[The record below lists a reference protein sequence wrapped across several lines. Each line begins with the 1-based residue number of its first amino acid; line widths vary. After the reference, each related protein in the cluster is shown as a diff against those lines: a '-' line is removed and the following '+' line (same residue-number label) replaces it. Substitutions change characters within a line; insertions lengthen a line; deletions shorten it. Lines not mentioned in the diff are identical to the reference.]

1 MELNPD
7 DFNAVMNLMVKLHIY
22 TGLKQGILKS
32 PEEYDEPVDGEANYA
47 LFIELRDILFSD
59 PTPYID
65 GFIQENQDTLSPEEV
80 EILRSWKLAVK
91 GKFFVERHL
100 KKHSIFV
107 QTSDTKNKMVYAVLG
122 LNEPLT
128 EFFPSSYLPLMVEA
142 VLLPFKDQIISDGLF
157 RGGNIFFGNGI
168 KNELK
173 RDYMSAK
180 QQDRIIYDL
189 HQPVVSKEVTEE
201 ITVLEQPWKAEVTQ
215 IVALTKKL
223 RGGKGQPEL
232 NSVAFSL
239 LKASAEFAELVVH
252 KPEDAL
258 AIEKLY
264 AKVERLCYKLETAVY
279 EHTSDKY

>member
-1 MELNPD
+1 MKLNPHD
-7 DFNAVMNLMVKLHIY
+7 SNVVMNLIIRLHIY
-22 TGLKQGILKS
+22 IGLKQGILKS
-32 PEEYDEPVDGEANYA
+32 PEEYDEPVDGEANYP
-47 LFIELRDILFSD
+47 LFVELRDILFSN
-59 PTPYID
+59 PTLHID
-65 GFIQENQDTLSPEEV
+65 GFIQENQGTLSPEEI
-80 EILRSWKLAVK
+80 EILHSWKQAIK
-91 GKFFVERHL
+91 GKFFIERHL

-107 QTSDTKNKMVYAVLG
+107 QTSDTKNKAVYAVLG
-122 LNEPLT
+122 LNDPLT
-128 EFFPSSYLPLMVEA
+128 EFFPGAHLPLMVEA

-180 QQDRIIYDL
+180 QHERIIYNL
-189 HQPVVSKEVTEE
+189 KQPVISKEVTDK

-215 IVALTKKL
+215 IVTLTKKL

-258 AIEKLY
+258 AIEKFY
-264 AKVERLCYKLETAVY
+264 AKLERLCYKLETAVY